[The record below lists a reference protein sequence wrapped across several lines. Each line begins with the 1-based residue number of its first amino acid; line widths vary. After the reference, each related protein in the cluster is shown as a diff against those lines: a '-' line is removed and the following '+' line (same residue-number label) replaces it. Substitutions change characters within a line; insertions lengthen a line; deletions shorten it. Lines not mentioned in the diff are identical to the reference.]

1 MSENIHLQERLTD
14 VEERLTN
21 VESLL
26 VSINQKLDWNAR
38 LSSDAQDNHN
48 SEGSSTDNGTG
59 SQARGDAS
67 TADSAASRRD
77 LPVSMLADESD
88 APTADSAAALKQ
100 WVTDYVSMRLQQLVP
115 ETCEHPDEVPMHDG
129 PFLDNTNVPCTEEVV
144 HRVKRIPIPFV
155 REMVVQRVAEN
166 ARAAQIERV
175 DIEFFEKAA
184 TF

>member
-26 VSINQKLDWNAR
+26 VSINQKLDWNAH

-48 SEGSSTDNGTG
+48 SEGSSSDNGTG
-59 SQARGDAS
+59 SQAR
-67 TADSAASRRD
+67 
-77 LPVSMLADESD
+77 ED

>member
-1 MSENIHLQERLTD
+1 MSDQTNVQERLS
-14 VEERLTN
+14 N
-21 VESLL
+21 VEDRLGRLENLL
-26 VSINQKLDWNAR
+26 VSINEKLD
-38 LSSDAQDNHN
+38 QTPQN
-48 SEGSSTDNGTG
+48 SVAESESTEKF
-59 SQARGDAS
+59 Q
-67 TADSAASRRD
+67 
-77 LPVSMLADESD
+77 E
-88 APTADSAAALKQ
+88 

-115 ETCEHPDEVPMHDG
+115 ETCDHPAETAVQDG

-166 ARAAQIERV
+166 ARSAEVERV